1 MMGRKPTYK
10 ELQQRVTE
18 LEEEAIKRKEA
29 EASLQRNEK
38 ILNHAQKIA
47 RMGTWV
53 TDLTTGK
60 AVMSNEMYELFDVG
74 PEFEGDYKSIETLI
88 HPKDREKVKRG
99 YEEAYKGNP
108 TQMLYRILL
117 SDGTVRYLWGE
128 GGHVV
133 RDAEGKPLLLIG
145 ISQDITEQVL
155 IQEALRESEAKAKA
169 LLNATT
175 DIAVLLDRDGIIHA
189 ANEAVEENLGKTV
202 KELVGTSVYDY
213 FSPKLA
219 ASRKARIRQVL
230 RTGNPSRFLD
240 EDKGKYT
247 DQSIYPVFDAKKKVV
262 GVAVYVRD
270 ITKSRQAEQALRNR
284 ERELENKTTDLE
296 EVNTALRVLL
306 KKREEDKIELQKK
319 VLFSVK
325 ELVFPYMEKMK
336 QSNLDHNQRT
346 LLEIIDSNLNEIATP
361 FIQGFSSKFSK
372 LSPAEIQVANF
383 VKKGKIT
390 REIADLLNL
399 STKTIDCHRDSI
411 RKKIGIKNRKI
422 NLRSYLASGE

>member
-1 MMGRKPTYK
+1 MGRKPTYK
-10 ELQQRVTE
+10 ELQNRVAE
-18 LEEEAIKRKEA
+18 LEEEALKHKEA

-47 RMGTWV
+47 RMGTWA
-53 TDLTTGK
+53 TDLATGK
-60 AVMSNEMYELFDVG
+60 TVMSSEMYELFDVG
-74 PEFEGDYKSIETLI
+74 SDFESDYKSILETVI
-88 HPKDREKVKRG
+88 HPEDRDKVKKG
-99 YEEAYKGNP
+99 YEEAFKGNP
-108 TQMLYRILL
+108 TQLL
-117 SDGTVRYLWGE
+117 HRVLQSDGTVRHLWGE

-133 RDAEGKPLLLIG
+133 RDKKGKPLLIIG

-175 DIAVLLDRDGIIHA
+175 DIAVLLGRDGIIHA
-189 ANEAVEENLGKTV
+189 ANDAAEEDLGKSV

-213 FSPKLA
+213 FLPKLA

-230 RTGNPSRFLD
+230 HTGNPSRFLD

-247 DQSIYPVFDAKKKVV
+247 DQSIYPVFDGKKKVV
-262 GVAVYVRD
+262 GVAAYVRD

-284 ERELENKTTDLE
+284 ERELENKTADLE

-306 KKREEDKIELQKK
+306 KKREEDKIELQKN

-336 QSNLDHNQRT
+336 QSNLDPNQRT
-346 LLEIIDSNLNEIATP
+346 LLEIIDSNLNEISTP
-361 FIQGFSSKFSK
+361 FMQGFSSKFSK

-390 REIADLLNL
+390 REIADLLNV

-411 RKKIGIKNRKI
+411 RKKIGIRNKKI